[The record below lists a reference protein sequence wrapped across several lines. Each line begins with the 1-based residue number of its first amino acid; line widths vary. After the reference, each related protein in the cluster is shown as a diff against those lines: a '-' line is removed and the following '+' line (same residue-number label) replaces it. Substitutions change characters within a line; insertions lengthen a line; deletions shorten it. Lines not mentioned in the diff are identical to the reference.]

1 MKNLLVILLLV
12 SCTLLAAEKE
22 IKKTGWNVGP
32 LPVVAYNTDLGF
44 EYGLILNF
52 FNFGDGSRY
61 PNYNHKIYLE
71 ASQYTKG
78 SGIYRVYYDSDRLIP
93 GIRLLADVSYLP
105 DRAYEFLGFNGYE
118 SVYNKEWV
126 DDAAADYKTRAFYKY
141 DRDFLRVKAD
151 LQGKISG
158 KKLRWAAGITA
169 RNFDISSV
177 DIDKMNKGQ
186 ADEDKLPSVSEQP
199 GLYEQYINL
208 GLISE
213 DEKNGGLITTL
224 KAGVIYDTRDAIADP
239 GRGMWTEATVI
250 ASPKALGSDFDF
262 VKMNVTHRQYFTLL
276 PRTLTFAYRLGY
288 QQTLSGKTPFFYL
301 PIIEPSEMAAA
312 KSEGLGGAQFNRGI
326 RRNRIL
332 GEGIAYGNFEFR
344 WRFWRFQLLNQ
355 NFYLGTNI
363 FLDAGRV
370 TDPVDLEYDADQL
383 DNESAY
389 FNPGKEDFHLSSG
402 LGLKIAM
409 NENFI
414 ISVDYGKALD
424 EQDGNSGL
432 YILLNYLF

>member
-1 MKNLLVILLLV
+1 MKRLCTILLLI
-12 SCTLLAAEKE
+12 SCTALAAEKE
-22 IKKTGWNVGP
+22 ITKTGWNVGP
-32 LPVVAYNTDLGF
+32 LPVIAYNTDLGF
-44 EYGLILNF
+44 EYGLILNL

-78 SGIYRVYYDSDRLIP
+78 SGIYRLYYDSDRLIP

-105 DRAYEFLGFNGYE
+105 DRAYGFLGFNGYE
-118 SVYNKEWV
+118 SVYNKEWT
-126 DDAAADYKTRAFYKY
+126 DDTSDSYKTRAFYKY
-141 DRDFLRVKAD
+141 DRDFIRIKAD
-151 LQGKISG
+151 FQGKIRG

-177 DIDKMNKGQ
+177 DIDKINKGLAEEEQ
-186 ADEDKLPSVSEQP
+186 LPSIEEQP

-208 GLISE
+208 GLIPE
-213 DEKNGGLITTL
+213 NEKNGGLITTL

-239 GRGMWTEATVI
+239 GRGMWSEATLIV
-250 ASPKALGSDFDF
+250 SPKALGSDFSF
-262 VKMNVTHRQYFTLL
+262 VKINLTHRQYFTLL
-276 PRTLTFAYRLGY
+276 PRVLTVAYRLGF

-301 PIIEPSEMAAA
+301 PIIEPSEMVAA

-326 RRNRIL
+326 KRNRML

-355 NFYLGTNI
+355 NFYIGTNI
-363 FLDAGRV
+363 FMDAGRV
-370 TDPVDLEYDADQL
+370 TDPVELEYDGAKIAD
-383 DNESAY
+383 ESAY
-389 FNPGKEDFHLSSG
+389 FNKGAEKLHLSTG
-402 LGLKIAM
+402 MGLKIAM

-414 ISVDYGKALD
+414 LSVDYGKALD